1 MLTNYFKIAWR
12 NILHHKAYSTINV
25 LGLGFGICACITIYL
40 IVSYELNFDTFHQNK
55 ERIFRIV
62 GEVENA
68 KGEKEFLNCPVLHA
82 ADLQQS
88 ISGFE
93 SASGFHDYGERIS
106 IPDGNHP
113 VKKFENRIEQSRQST
128 AIITWPQYFDIFK
141 YQWLAGNAR
150 SLSEPFKVVLTES
163 RAKKYFGD
171 IPLNEMLGK
180 TVIYEDSLQVH
191 VSGIVKDWNQ
201 NTDLGYTDFIS
212 ISTATHSFLKN
223 QIPTDDWNSL
233 RPHNANAW
241 VKLAKGVSAAQINER
256 LELFVK
262 KYAKELGPGTKFKLY
277 LQPLNTLHFTTE
289 FHRGDDGDD
298 FRKPYLPTLYVLMG
312 VALFILVIAVV
323 NFINLS
329 TAQSIQRAKEIGVRK
344 VLGGRRFNIMF
355 QFLAETF
362 VLVTLALFVAIVL
375 VKPILYLFRDYV
387 PEGVVFRIYHPSMIL
402 FLVAVTLTTTLL
414 AGFYPAKVLASY
426 LPVLSLKGPAFQKGR
441 DRLNLRKALI
451 VFQFSIS
458 LIFIIGA
465 IAIGKQIRYMNK
477 ADKGFNSNAIIVIN
491 HWRDQNGYFKVFA
504 DHIKHIAGI
513 QKVVLQGNPPMG
525 FGQGIEQ
532 FKYKGRDISDETVL
546 FEEGD
551 EGYIPF
557 YQMNLIAGKNMAHS
571 DSLQDLV
578 INETYTKVLGFENPR
593 DAIGKFLYRKDKP
606 YPIVGVVAD
615 FHTGSFHEAIRPAV
629 IGKMPERERSISIKL
644 DAKERQSRDVKL
656 IMGEI
661 EGQWKTLYPD
671 EPFSYHFLNEA
682 ITWLYGQEENTA
694 WLVKVA
700 MGITI
705 FISCMG
711 LFGLGMFT
719 AQRRTKEIG
728 VRKVL
733 GASVSNIAFMLGKD
747 FVLLIVLA
755 ILVASPIAWY
765 LINQWLQDFVFRTEL
780 TWWIFAL
787 AGVCAIIIGL
797 ITVSFQAV
805 KAAVANPIKSLRTE

>member
-1 MLTNYFKIAWR
+1 M
-12 NILHHKAYSTINV
+12 
-25 LGLGFGICACITIYL
+25 LGLAFGICACIAIYL
-40 IVSYELNFDTFHQNK
+40 IASYELNFDTFHPDK

-88 ISGFE
+88 IPGFE
-93 SASGFHDYGERIS
+93 SAAGFHDFGERIS
-106 IPDGNHP
+106 IPDGSHP
-113 VKKFENRIEQSRQST
+113 AKRFENRIEQSRQSS

-141 YQWLAGNAR
+141 YQWLAGNAQ

-163 RAKKYFGD
+163 RARKYFGE

-180 TVIYEDSLQVH
+180 TVVYEDSLQVH
-191 VSGIVKDWNQ
+191 VSGIVKDWNL
-201 NTDLGYTDFIS
+201 NTDFGYTDFIS

-223 QIPTDDWNSL
+223 QIPTDDWNSI
-233 RPHNANAW
+233 RPHNGNVW
-241 VKLAKGVSAAQINER
+241 VKLAKGVTAAQTDER
-256 LELFVK
+256 LAVFVK
-262 KYAKELGPGTKFKLY
+262 KYVKELNPGTKFRLY
-277 LQPLNTLHFTTE
+277 LQPLTTVHFTTE

-329 TAQSIQRAKEIGVRK
+329 TAQSIQRAREIGVRK
-344 VLGGRRFNIMF
+344 VLGSNKNNIMF
-355 QFLAETF
+355 QFLTETF
-362 VLVTLALFVAIVL
+362 VLVVLSVIVAVVL
-375 VKPILYLFRDYV
+375 VKPVLYIFRGYV
-387 PEGVVFRIYHPSMIL
+387 PEGVVFHIYDPSMIL
-402 FLVAVTLTTTLL
+402 FLVVVSLTTTLL

-426 LPVLSLKGPAFQKGR
+426 LPVLSLKGSAFQKGR

-451 VFQFSIS
+451 VFQFTIS

-491 HWRDQNGYFKVFA
+491 HWRDRNGRLKVFA
-504 DHIKHIAGI
+504 EHIKHIAGV
-513 QKVVLQGNPPMG
+513 QKIVLQGNPPMG

-532 FKYKGRDISDETVL
+532 FKYKGRDIADQIIL

-551 EGYIPF
+551 EDYIPF

-571 DSLQDLV
+571 DSLHDLV
-578 INETYTKVLGFENPR
+578 INETYSKILGFENPR
-593 DAIGKFLYRKDKP
+593 DAIGKFLYRYDKP

-615 FHTGSFHEAIRPAV
+615 FHTGSFHEAIHPAV
-629 IGKMPERERSISIKL
+629 IGKMPERECSVSVKL
-644 DAKERQSRDVKL
+644 DGNERQPGDVKI
-656 IMGEI
+656 IMQEI
-661 EGQWKTLYPD
+661 EKQWKAVYPE

-682 ITWLYGQEENTA
+682 IAWLFGQEENTA

-700 MGITI
+700 MSITI

-728 VRKVL
+728 IRKVL
-733 GASVSNIAFMLGKD
+733 GASVSNIALMLGKD

-755 ILVASPIAWY
+755 IVIASPIAWY
-765 LINQWLQDFVFRTEL
+765 FIHQWLMDFVFRTEL
-780 TWWIFAL
+780 TWWIFVL
-787 AGVCAIIIGL
+787 AGISAIAIGL
-797 ITVSFQAV
+797 LTVSLQAV
-805 KAAVANPIKSLRTE
+805 KAAIANPIKSLRVE